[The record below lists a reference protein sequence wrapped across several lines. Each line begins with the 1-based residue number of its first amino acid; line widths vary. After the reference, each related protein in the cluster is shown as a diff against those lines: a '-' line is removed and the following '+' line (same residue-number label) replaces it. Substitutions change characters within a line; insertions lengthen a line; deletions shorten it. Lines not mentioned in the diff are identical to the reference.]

1 MRRPTLRDVARACR
15 VSPATVSKA
24 LSPHDDRCDV
34 STATRDR
41 VRAAAR
47 RLGFLPSASHAR
59 RTRRLW
65 RNIGLLWGRFAPF
78 TTGVYHGVLDAIGGR
93 LADRGWRLLYTP
105 VTSSDAWHEMQM
117 AQRLDGAIAV
127 SHVPEPVLESLARA
141 HYPAVLLN
149 LRTGLPLPQFL
160 PDEAAGMR
168 ELACHLAGLG
178 HRRVLY
184 MPHRENGVGH
194 FSESERRTLLHA
206 EGARLGLAVTD
217 IPSGRIDAAVAACRA
232 GATAVVCY
240 DWADAP
246 ALATTLQAAGMPVPA
261 RVSVA
266 CCSDLHW
273 FDLLTPA
280 MTALD
285 IPVRAL
291 AEAAVDSLLAQ
302 IEGAAAPAAPVLLPA
317 RLRIRGTTG
326 PAAKPRAKTA
336 TRR

>member
-1 MRRPTLRDVARACR
+1 MRTPTLRDVARACR

-24 LSPHDDRCDV
+24 LSPHEDRCDV
-34 STATRDR
+34 SAATREK

-47 RLGFLPSASHAR
+47 RMGFAPSPSHAR

-117 AQRLDGAIAV
+117 AQRLDGVIAV
-127 SHVPEPVLESLARA
+127 SHVPDAVLEALVRA

-149 LRTGLPLPQFL
+149 LRTSLPLPQFL

-168 ELACHLAGLG
+168 ELAGHLAALG

-184 MPHRENGVGH
+184 MPHRDHGVGH
-194 FSESERRTLLHA
+194 FSESERRTLLHG
-206 EGARLGLAVTD
+206 ECARHGMSVADVAA
-217 IPSGRIDAAVAACRA
+217 GRIDAAIAACRA

-240 DWADAP
+240 DWSDAP
-246 ALATTLQAAGMPVPA
+246 ALVATLQAAGMPVPG

-273 FDLLTPA
+273 FDLLTPPL
-280 MTALD
+280 TALD

-291 AEAAVDSLLAQ
+291 AETAADSLLAQ
-302 IEGAAAPAAPVLLPA
+302 IDGAAAPAAPVLLPT

-326 PAAKPRAKTA
+326 PVTKPRAKTA
-336 TRR
+336 SRR